1 MLPLPSGH
9 PGRRRAAF
17 VGNWAPKPNP
27 TPPIPLKNRG
37 EEGADAMVV
46 LLGGG
51 GERMRHQLERKRD
64 HSKEKSC
71 WFFIT
76 AAVRNYFCSFEPTLL
91 QFCSARSTQCI
102 IVDNMFKS
110 SAISC
115 LHFSCAYSNEA
126 VFHQGGHRILE
137 LGGLLFAGQSQAH
150 FHQVFDHLVHVLA
163 VKPHLQKI
171 KYN

>member
-51 GERMRHQLERKRD
+51 G
-64 HSKEKSC
+64 
-71 WFFIT
+71 
-76 AAVRNYFCSFEPTLL
+76 
-91 QFCSARSTQCI
+91 
-102 IVDNMFKS
+102 
-110 SAISC
+110 
-115 LHFSCAYSNEA
+115 
-126 VFHQGGHRILE
+126 
-137 LGGLLFAGQSQAH
+137 
-150 FHQVFDHLVHVLA
+150 
-163 VKPHLQKI
+163 
-171 KYN
+171 